1 MFVFVEGLDDERIL
15 KTVLS
20 EKYYKIIKYAKEKK
34 DYINKYIKSIK
45 SMSTCDYVVLCDIDT
60 KTVSEKKAYIMSKFP
75 ECEDEKIMV
84 SIAEIESWYLAG
96 LDEENT
102 KKMKI
107 KYFCNT
113 ENVTKEKF
121 NMLIPQNVNR
131 INFMIDILKK
141 YDVDE
146 AAFRNKSFNYFIS
159 YYNNII
165 EMAV

>member
-1 MFVFVEGLDDERIL
+1 
-15 KTVLS
+15 
-20 EKYYKIIKYAKEKK
+20 
-34 DYINKYIKSIK
+34 
-45 SMSTCDYVVLCDIDT
+45 
-60 KTVSEKKAYIMSKFP
+60 
-75 ECEDEKIMV
+75 
-84 SIAEIESWYLAG
+84 
-96 LDEENT
+96 
-102 KKMKI
+102 MKI